1 MGLFSKDPK
10 HCGACGHEGN
20 KQRPLTTVKVGDHK
34 GRVHKDHT
42 TDPKSGL
49 YKARRR
55 GGR

>member
-1 MGLFSKDPK
+1 MGLFSSKSS
-10 HCGACGHEGN
+10 HCGACGHEAS

-49 YKARRR
+49 FA
-55 GGR
+55 GRKH